1 MPKQACLL
9 KTVLSPSFLL
19 ATLVV
24 IAAWGPLSSS
34 GSADISSIRNQAVVE
49 CDDSDGQHWQVF
61 SNVSLLFS
69 GSFPDVPPD
78 HWAYTEIMACAAAGI
93 VRGYPDGL
101 YLPGV
106 SVTRS
111 QMAVY
116 TGRALARSDT
126 NPPAVPAVP
135 TFPDVPN
142 TGYGEDG
149 TEPYWAFEDIEYVVD
164 KGVVEGYPDG
174 SYQPHWQVTRGQMAA
189 FIGRAMGWVS
199 IDDDMD
205 TAPQLFPD
213 VPAGYWS
220 GTAIEACVVHDVVQG
235 YPEGYYRPTVT
246 VTRDQMAVYVAR
258 AFRLM
263 Q

>member
-9 KTVLSPSFLL
+9 KAVFSPSFLL
-19 ATLVV
+19 ATLMV
-24 IAAWGPLSSS
+24 IASWGPFASS
-34 GSADISSIRNQAVVE
+34 GAADISAIRNQAVVE
-49 CDDSDGQHWQVF
+49 CDDAEGQHWQVF

-69 GSFPDVPPD
+69 GSFPDVPRD

-93 VRGYPDGL
+93 VQGYTDGV
-101 YLPGV
+101 YRPQV
-106 SVTRS
+106 KVTRA

-116 TGRALARSDT
+116 IGRALSRSDAD
-126 NPPAVPAVP
+126 PPAVPAVP

-164 KGVVEGYPDG
+164 KGVVEGYGDG
-174 SYQPHWQVTRGQMAA
+174 SYQPTWQVTRGQMAV
-189 FIGRAMGWVS
+189 FIGRATGWVS
-199 IDDDMD
+199 IDDDMN

-220 GTAIEACVVHDVVQG
+220 GTAIEACVDHDVVQG
-235 YPEGYYRPTVT
+235 YTDGYYRPTTT

-258 AFRLM
+258 AFGLLS
-263 Q
+263 

>member
-1 MPKQACLL
+1 M
-9 KTVLSPSFLL
+9 VL
-19 ATLVV
+19 
-24 IAAWGPLSSS
+24 AAWGPLANS
-34 GSADISSIRNQAVVE
+34 GSADIAAIRNQAVVE
-49 CDDSDGQHWQVF
+49 CDDSEGQHWQVF

-93 VRGYPDGL
+93 VRGYPDGV
-101 YLPGV
+101 YRPGV

-116 TGRALARSDT
+116 VGRALARSDT
-126 NPPAVPAVP
+126 NPPAVPTVP

-189 FIGRAMGWVS
+189 FIARAMGWVS

-220 GTAIEACVVHDVVQG
+220 GTAIEGCVTHDVVHG
-235 YPEGYYRPTVT
+235 YPDGYYRPTTT

-258 AFRLM
+258 AFKLL